1 MKKVITL
8 LIFTAILFIACNNT
22 QSSTPATTTTGTT
35 TDSTTTYNTQSIEN
49 TPIPNSK
56 LGVIED
62 YSWNDFLLQGKV
74 KKLVQY
80 TYEVET
86 DEEGNPVVGQ
96 QYDTPEKIEIIEF
109 NPQGFVTRK
118 RSFRGKITDTPSE
131 DELFKYDSDNRLTS
145 IKETTD
151 DGKTIFKNYQY
162 DNKGYLI
169 AYERK
174 VDDSYTD
181 KIKYTTSLDAS
192 GNLQMKEYDETG
204 SEYIVIYTYNK
215 QNLLVTRESY
225 NKEEKAIDSE
235 VTYFYDSNNRIEKQ
249 EYKEFGSER
258 LIFSFANCA
267 FDKYGNRT
275 YLKVRTN
282 LYGSDETTEEH
293 TQYTYDNK
301 GNVLTALTTYTKVS
315 VITGEKEP
323 PTYLKYEIEYY

>member
-22 QSSTPATTTTGTT
+22 QSSTPATTTAAT
-35 TDSTTTYNTQSIEN
+35 TDSTTTYNAENIEG
-49 TPIPNSK
+49 TAIPNSK
-56 LGVIED
+56 LGVNED

-86 DEEGNPVVGQ
+86 DEDGNPVVGQ

-118 RSFRGKITDTPSE
+118 QSFRGKITDTPSE
-131 DELFKYDSDNRLTS
+131 DELFKYDSHNRLIS
-145 IKETTD
+145 IETTD

-235 VTYFYDSNNRIEKQ
+235 VTYFYDSNNHNNKT

-258 LIFSFANCA
+258 LIF
-267 FDKYGNRT
+267 
-275 YLKVRTN
+275 
-282 LYGSDETTEEH
+282 
-293 TQYTYDNK
+293 
-301 GNVLTALTTYTKVS
+301 
-315 VITGEKEP
+315 
-323 PTYLKYEIEYY
+323 